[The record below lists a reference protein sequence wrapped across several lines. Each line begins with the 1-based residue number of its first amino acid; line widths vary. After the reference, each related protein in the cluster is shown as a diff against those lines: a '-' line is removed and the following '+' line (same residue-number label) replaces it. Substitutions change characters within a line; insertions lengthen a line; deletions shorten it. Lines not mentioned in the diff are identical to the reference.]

1 MSRQHANPVFFP
13 LGASG
18 GVPLRSIE
26 VTLEADI
33 QEFVHAHP
41 EALPIAEIDPAF
53 VNPIAI
59 CRELGTPAGPI
70 DNFMVTATGMPVLV
84 ECKLWRNPQA
94 RREVVGQVLDY
105 AKELSRWTSAD
116 ISREVAKRGVLSL
129 FERVRSVA
137 PDADEAAFHD
147 ALSGNL
153 ARGRCLLLIV
163 GDGIRDGV
171 EAIFEHLRSQ
181 ALLHFSFGLVE
192 LPMFELPDGGR
203 IVVPRVLARTAV
215 DVRRVIEL
223 PPGLKMDE
231 GESNEGSGPDPETV
245 ALGDARQHFWEDFLA
260 RLKLDDPEQPIPRSP
275 RQGYIT
281 FTLPAGGSSAWLNVY
296 RDVAKGEVGLGLSY
310 FKNSPAEAAVRAVV
324 ENWSDG
330 LSQQLGGTAFVH
342 RSKDE
347 KLTIAEKKQFGD
359 LSKDDVRGAA
369 LDWLATRTNDFINV
383 FRPAIRAAVA
393 NPDGL

>member
-1 MSRQHANPVFFP
+1 MFP
-13 LGASG
+13 LGASAG
-18 GVPLRSIE
+18 IPLQSTE

-116 ISREVAKRGVLSL
+116 IAREAAKRGAPSL
-129 FERVRSVA
+129 FERIRLVA
-137 PDADEAAFHD
+137 PDTDEAAFHD

-192 LPMFELPDGGR
+192 IPMFELPDGGR
-203 IVVPRVLARTAV
+203 LVVPRVLARTAI

-223 PPGLKMDE
+223 PAGLKMDD
-231 GESNEGSGPDPETV
+231 GENTEASGPDPETV
-245 ALGDARQHFWEDFLA
+245 AFGDERQHFWEDFLV
-260 RLKLDDPEQPIPRSP
+260 RLKLDDPEQPIPRAP
-275 RQGYIT
+275 RQGHIT
-281 FTLPAGGSSAWLNVY
+281 FTLPAADSSAWLSVY
-296 RDVAKGEVGLGLSY
+296 RIVAKGEVGMFLSY
-310 FKNSPAEAAVRAVV
+310 YKNSPAEAAVRAVV
-324 ENWSDG
+324 ESWSDG
-330 LSQQLGGTAFVH
+330 LSQQIGGTAFLH
-342 RSKDE
+342 TGKDG
-347 KLTIAEKKQFGD
+347 KLTILEKKQFGD
-359 LSKDDVRGAA
+359 LSQATARSAA

-383 FRPAIRAAVA
+383 FRPAIRAAA
-393 NPDGL
+393 AEPE

>member
-1 MSRQHANPVFFP
+1 MSRQHANPVLFP
-13 LGASG
+13 PGASA
-18 GVPLRSIE
+18 GVSLASVE

-33 QEFVHAHP
+33 QSFVHAHP

-84 ECKLWRNPQA
+84 ECKLWRNPEA

-116 ISREVAKRGVLSL
+116 IAREVAKRGVPSL
-129 FERVRSVA
+129 FGRVRSVA
-137 PDADEAAFHD
+137 PDADEAGFHD

-192 LPMFELPDGGR
+192 MPMFDLPDGGR

-223 PPGLKMDE
+223 PVGLTMDE
-231 GESNEGSGPDPETV
+231 GEDTETTGPDPETV
-245 ALGDARQHFWEDFLA
+245 ALGDERQQFWGDFLA
-260 RLKLDDPEQPIPRSP
+260 RLKLDDPEQPIPRAP
-275 RQGYIT
+275 RLGHIT
-281 FTLPAGGSSAWLNVY
+281 FTMPAADASAWLTVY
-296 RDVAKGEVGLGLSY
+296 RVVAKGEVGLFLSY
-310 FKNSPAEAAVRAVV
+310 YKNSPAEKAVRAVV
-324 ENWSDG
+324 AQWDDSLKD
-330 LSQQLGGTAFVH
+330 QLGGSAAVH
-342 RSKDE
+342 TGRDG
-347 KLTIAEKKQFGD
+347 KLSILEKKTFGD
-359 LSKDDVRGAA
+359 LSKDSTRSAA

-383 FRPAIRAAVA
+383 FRPAIRAAA
-393 NPDGL
+393 ADPEGF

>member
-1 MSRQHANPVFFP
+1 MSRQHANPVLFP
-13 LGASG
+13 PGASA
-18 GVPLRSIE
+18 GVSLASFE
-26 VTLEADI
+26 VTIEADI

-116 ISREVAKRGVLSL
+116 IAREAAKRGVPSL
-129 FERVRSVA
+129 FEHVRLAA

-192 LPMFELPDGGR
+192 LPMFKLPDGGR
-203 IVVPRVLARTAV
+203 IVIPRVLARTTV
-215 DVRRVIEL
+215 DVRRVFEL
-223 PPGLKMDE
+223 PAGLAMSDDQDPE
-231 GESNEGSGPDPETV
+231 PSEPDPETV
-245 ALGDARQHFWEDFLA
+245 ALGDDRQHFWEDLLA
-260 RLKLDDPEQPIPRSP
+260 RLRLDDPEQPIPRAP
-275 RQGYIT
+275 RQGYIA
-281 FTLPAGGSSAWLNVY
+281 FTLPAGGSSAWLSVY
-296 RDVAKGEVGLGLSY
+296 RDVAKGEVGLFLSC
-310 FKNSPAEAAVRAVV
+310 FKNSPAETAVNAVV
-324 ENWSDG
+324 EQWSDG
-330 LSQQLGGTAFVH
+330 LSQQLGGTAAVH
-342 RSKDE
+342 TGKTGKR
-347 KLTIAEKKQFGD
+347 TIMEKKHFGD
-359 LSKDDVRGAA
+359 ISQDATRGAA

-383 FRPAIRAAVA
+383 LRPAIRAAA
-393 NPDGL
+393 AEPE

>member
-1 MSRQHANPVFFP
+1 MSRQHANPVLFT
-13 LGASG
+13 LRASA

-116 ISREVAKRGVLSL
+116 IAREAAKRGVPSL
-129 FERVRSVA
+129 FDRIRSIA

-192 LPMFELPDGGR
+192 IPMFELPDGGR
-203 IVVPRVLARTAV
+203 LVVPRVLARTAI

-223 PPGLKMDE
+223 PAGLKMDD
-231 GESNEGSGPDPETV
+231 GENTEASGPDPETV
-245 ALGDARQHFWEDFLA
+245 AFGDERQRFWEDFLA
-260 RLKLDDPEQPIPRSP
+260 RLKLDDPEQPIPRAP
-275 RQGYIT
+275 RQGHIT
-281 FTLPAGGSSAWLNVY
+281 FTMPAAGSSAWLTVY
-296 RDVAKGEVGLGLSY
+296 RIVAKGEVGMFLSY
-310 FKNSPAEAAVRAVV
+310 YKNSPAETAVRAVV

-330 LSQQLGGTAFVH
+330 LSQRLGGTAFVH
-342 RSKDE
+342 MGKDE
-347 KLTIAEKKQFGD
+347 KLTILEKKQFGD
-359 LSKDDVRGAA
+359 LSQATARSAA
-369 LDWLATRTNDFINV
+369 LDWLTTRTNDFINV
-383 FRPAIRAAVA
+383 FRPAIRAAA
-393 NPDGL
+393 AEPE